1 MKMIRRQHEIVV
13 HDQGN
18 RSLSKLSMS
27 ENSDVD
33 LFQKADV
40 DDGEVLPSVE
50 DRKAEVN
57 LFSELNR
64 TGKGIGPLNSTLIMK
79 S

>member
-1 MKMIRRQHEIVV
+1 MIRRQHEIFV
-13 HDQGN
+13 HDQAN
-18 RSLSKLSMS
+18 RSLSKGSIS
-27 ENSDVD
+27 ENSDIG
-33 LFQKADV
+33 LLRKAMMDE
-40 DDGEVLPSVE
+40 GEVLPSVE
-50 DRKAEVN
+50 ERKAEVN

>member
-1 MKMIRRQHEIVV
+1 MIRREHEIFV

-18 RSLSKLSMS
+18 LSMS
-27 ENSDVD
+27 DCNSDVD
-33 LFQKADV
+33 LFQKAEL

-57 LFSELNR
+57 LFSELNK

>member
-1 MKMIRRQHEIVV
+1 
-13 HDQGN
+13 
-18 RSLSKLSMS
+18 MS
-27 ENSDVD
+27 DNSDVN

-64 TGKGIGPLNSTLIMK
+64 TGKGIGPLNSTVIMK